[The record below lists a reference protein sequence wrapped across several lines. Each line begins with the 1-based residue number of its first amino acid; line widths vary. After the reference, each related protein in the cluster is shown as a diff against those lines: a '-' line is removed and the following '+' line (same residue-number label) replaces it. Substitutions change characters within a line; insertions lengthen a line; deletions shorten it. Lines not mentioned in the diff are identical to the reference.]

1 MLLLCA
7 PILLFAVQHLQC
19 GMAYPVWHCGEGH
32 CGGGLSSVALW
43 SVAFAVCLVWHC
55 GEGGYCQNARHVTDR
70 DHRIAFPPASQ
81 ANFSN
86 APRGEEPVWRYE
98 FGTDEEKSNF

>member
-1 MLLLCA
+1 MEYGLSSVAL
-7 PILLFAVQHLQC
+7 
-19 GMAYPVWHCGEGH
+19 WR
-32 CGGGLSSVALW
+32 GGLSSVALW

-86 APRGEEPVWRYE
+86 APHGVEPAWRYE
-98 FGTDEEKSNF
+98 FGTDVEKSNF